1 MEQRLSLMTLGVADI
16 ARSRRF
22 YERLGW
28 TASKLGGDEVAF
40 FQLGGVI
47 LSLWSR
53 ASLAADMGV
62 VDEARGFGGFAIAH
76 NVRAKDD
83 VDALLKEAEGAG
95 ARILKSGTATDWGG
109 YIGYFA
115 DPDGHTWEVAWN
127 PAFPIAPDGS
137 IKLPR

>member
-1 MEQRLSLMTLGVADI
+1 MEQRLSLITLGVDDV

-28 TASKLGGDEVAF
+28 TASQMGGDEVAF
-40 FQLGGVI
+40 FQVGGII

-53 ASLAADMGV
+53 ASLAADMGTK
-62 VDEARGFGGFAIAH
+62 DGPRGFAGFAIAH

-83 VDALLKEAEGAG
+83 VDAVLKEAEGAG
-95 ARILKSGTATDWGG
+95 ARILKRGMATDWGG

-127 PAFPIAPDGS
+127 SAFPIASDGS
-137 IKLPR
+137 IRLPR

>member
-1 MEQRLSLMTLGVADI
+1 MEQRLSLITLGVDDV

-28 TASKLGGDEVAF
+28 AVSKTGGGEVAF
-40 FQLGGVI
+40 FQLGGII

-53 ASLAADMGV
+53 AALAADMGV
-62 VDEARGFGGFAIAH
+62 KDGARGFGGFAIAH
-76 NVRAKDD
+76 NVRAKDE

-95 ARILKSGTATDWGG
+95 ARILKRGMATDWGG

-115 DPDGHTWEVAWN
+115 DPDGHAWEVAWN

-137 IKLPR
+137 IRLPR

>member
-1 MEQRLSLMTLGVADI
+1 MEQRLSLVTLGVADI
-16 ARSRRF
+16 ARSRHF

-40 FQLGGVI
+40 FQLGGII

-62 VDEARGFGGFAIAH
+62 VDETRGFGGVAIAH

-95 ARILKSGTATDWGG
+95 ARVLKSGMATDWGG

-127 PAFPIAPDGS
+127 PAFPIASDGS
-137 IKLPR
+137 VKLPR

>member
-1 MEQRLSLMTLGVADI
+1 MEQRLSLITLGVADL

-28 TASKLGGDEVAF
+28 TASALGGDEVVF

-62 VDEARGFGGFAIAH
+62 ADEARGFGGFAIAH
-76 NVRAKDD
+76 NVHAKDD

-95 ARILKSGTATDWGG
+95 ARILKSGKATDWGG

-127 PAFPIAPDGS
+127 PAFPIASDGS
-137 IKLPR
+137 VKLPR

>member
-1 MEQRLSLMTLGVADI
+1 MEQRLSLITLGVADLG
-16 ARSRRF
+16 RSRRF

-28 TASKLGGDEVAF
+28 TASKLGGDEVVF

-62 VDEARGFGGFAIAH
+62 ADETRGFGGFAIAH

-95 ARILKSGTATDWGG
+95 ARILKSGMATDWGG

-127 PAFPIAPDGS
+127 PAFPIASDGS
-137 IKLPR
+137 VKLPR

>member
-1 MEQRLSLMTLGVADI
+1 MEQRLSLITLGVDDI

-28 TASKLGGDEVAF
+28 TASKMGGDEVAF
-40 FQLGGVI
+40 FQLGGII

-53 ASLAADMGV
+53 ASLAADMDVKDGT
-62 VDEARGFGGFAIAH
+62 RGFGGFAIAH
-76 NVRAKDD
+76 NVRVKDD
-83 VDALLKEAEGAG
+83 VDALLKGAEDAG
-95 ARILKSGTATDWGG
+95 ARVLKRGMATDWGG

-127 PAFPIAPDGS
+127 PAFTIAPDGS
-137 IKLPR
+137 VKLPR